1 MTNDLPAYHPMEAR
15 SPEQERHRTHSAPPR
30 AAVRPLQLAPSRYV
44 TIDLFATIT
53 GLTPGAIRKRIERGV
68 YVEGKQY
75 RRAPDG
81 RLWMD
86 TKGHEQWVEAETA

>member
-1 MTNDLPAYHPMEAR
+1 
-15 SPEQERHRTHSAPPR
+15 
-30 AAVRPLQLAPSRYV
+30 VRPPQVAPSRYV

-53 GLTPGAIRKRIERGV
+53 GLTPGAVRKRIERGV
-68 YVEGKQY
+68 YIEGKQY